1 MGNGQWE
8 GTCRSSS
15 TDWDGNGIKMELTGK
30 WNGFEDS
37 AGRITGILNKMSN
50 EIV

>member
-8 GTCRSSS
+8 GTCRTTS
-15 TDWDGNGIKMELTGK
+15 TDWGGNGIGMELTGK
-30 WNGFEDS
+30 WNGFEDL
-37 AGRITGILNKMSN
+37 AGFLNKMSN